1 MSNNRY
7 ILSDAHLYPEID
19 LKSAPV
25 HLGVTALSIAETVRS
40 KIPTNKSKYDRNEK
54 VDELYRTWSQS
65 GEGTGNR
72 YEKVVFLFYE
82 FYRPKIMA
90 IAKKYRALSPIF
102 DDEDLQQTAL
112 LGVFQA
118 LIKYNH
124 AEHIDMK
131 FSTYLEWSVRNT
143 FQRTIGYTD
152 KFVEVYDR
160 NDAFLCVMSYQEFL
174 VKKKKFKSHGHRHI
188 IRSRQCYLSDVF
200 SFSEGIADNIFS
212 LTAHSSGSS
221 ESGGWFDECE
231 DRAQGVIPNG

>member
-7 ILSDAHLYPEID
+7 ILSDVHLYPGID
-19 LKSAPV
+19 LKPAPV
-25 HLGVTALSIAETVRS
+25 QLGVTALSIAETVRS
-40 KIPTNKSKYDRNEK
+40 KVPSNKSKYDRNEK

-65 GEGTGNR
+65 GDGAGNR

-82 FYRPKIMA
+82 LYRPKIMA
-90 IAKKYRALSPIF
+90 IARKYRALSPIF

-118 LIKYNH
+118 LIKYDH

-131 FSTYLEWSVRNT
+131 FSTYLEWSIRNT

-160 NDAFLCVMSYQEFL
+160 NDDFLCVISYQEFL
-174 VKKKKFKSHGHRHI
+174 VRKKTLRSHGHRHI
-188 IRSRQCYLSDVF
+188 IRSKQCYLSDVF
-200 SFSEGIADNIFS
+200 HFSEDIADDIFS
-212 LTAHSSGSS
+212 LPPHS
-221 ESGGWFDECE
+221 ESVEGTGWPGECE
-231 DRAQGVIPNG
+231 DQFLRVILNG